1 MDKGWWHPLPNTEDE
16 LKRFQDLPLTGQP
29 FVVRIEQG
37 KVRTIIKR
45 KIWWNIIIMNILKGT
60 ISKIFFYFAIEHFNS
75 VRLNYLLALKD
86 VKNSLK
92 VN

>member
-37 KVRTIIKR
+37 KVRTHKEKNLVEHYYNEYTKR
-45 KIWWNIIIMNILKGT
+45 DHIQD
-60 ISKIFFYFAIEHFNS
+60 IFLFRHRAF
-75 VRLNYLLALKD
+75 
-86 VKNSLK
+86 
-92 VN
+92 